1 MLMEPDND
9 IVQSDAS
16 PQHGARWD
24 FAAVDAALDP
34 QAFVRYLQ
42 QRHPDH
48 VDLRRGLSYQLLEVC
63 EGQRLLDVGC
73 GLGDDVRALAR
84 LVGASGSVVGL
95 DISERLLEA
104 AQRRSKG
111 FAYPISFVHADMH
124 HLPFA
129 AVSFDGCRAERVLL
143 HTAQPLQVV
152 EEMRRVT
159 RPGGRIVV
167 TEPDLD
173 TLVFH
178 ASSPTAVR
186 KLTQWHS
193 DAVRNGAIGRWLP
206 EIFQQCELQDIR
218 VIPTVACSSDL
229 SSYPQTLAQ
238 RAREAGALTQ
248 DEAQDLIAEWQRRA
262 ERHEYLEFGTFFTVA
277 GRVAA

>member
-1 MLMEPDND
+1 MEPDND
-9 IVQSDAS
+9 TKQTDVSREHA
-16 PQHGARWD
+16 ARWD

-42 QRHPDH
+42 QRQPDK
-48 VDLRRGLSYQLLEVC
+48 VDFRRGLSYELLEVC
-63 EGQRLLDVGC
+63 EGQHLLDVGC

-95 DISERLLEA
+95 DQSERLLEA
-104 AQRRSKG
+104 AQRRSEG
-111 FAYPISFVHADMH
+111 FAYPVSFVHGDMH

-129 AVSFDGCRAERVLL
+129 AASFDGCRAERVLL
-143 HTAQPLQVV
+143 HTAQPFQAL

-167 TEPDLD
+167 SEPDLD
-173 TLVFH
+173 TLIFH
-178 ASSPTAVR
+178 ASSQAAVR

-193 DAVRNGAIGRWLP
+193 DGVRNGAIGRWLP
-206 EIFQQCELQDIR
+206 EIFQQCGLEDIQAL
-218 VIPTVACSSDL
+218 PTVAYTAEL
-229 SSYPQTLAQ
+229 SNYPQTLAQ
-238 RAREAGALTQ
+238 RALEAGVLTQ
-248 DEAQDLIAEWQRRA
+248 DETQNLIAEWQWRA
-262 ERHEYLEFGTFFTVA
+262 EQKEYLEFGVFFTVA